1 MVKCRVRASRPAF
14 FPFDRNDQW
23 PTMQQ
28 YVRYDPSVEVEQPD
42 EDALTRNILASI
54 ARLNQEV
61 FDFHRHAVRQA
72 HAKSHGVLKGELTVY
87 PGLPPHLRQ
96 GLFATPKTYPV
107 IIRFSTAP
115 GNIQSDNVPS
125 NCGMA
130 IKALGVAGLK
140 ADPDD
145 ASQNQDILLVN
156 SPVYFGDVAAYWKVQ
171 QIIEKQTGGPE
182 EILAAVEFIAR
193 GAKDVLGAVGLTT
206 PIMLRALAAPGNHI
220 LGETF
225 HSMAAIRFGD
235 YIAKLSAAPLSP
247 SVRSLTGIPAHGSD
261 SVLRDLVVEFFSAE
275 AAEYEIRAQLCA
287 DIERMPVE
295 NASVQWPD
303 DLSPQQPIGKIAIL
317 PQDAYSPA
325 RRVYADDVLSFTPW
339 RCLEAHR
346 PLGSI
351 MRLRLKAYEA
361 SSRFRH
367 AMNASPRLEPHDIS
381 ELPD

>member
-1 MVKCRVRASRPAF
+1 MLPVPHF

-145 ASQNQDILLVN
+145 ASQIRTSCSLTAQSISAL
-156 SPVYFGDVAAYWKVQ
+156 AAYWKVQ

-193 GAKDVLGAVGLTT
+193 GAKDVLGVSALRLRSCFARSPPPEITSSARPSTRWRRSVLATT
-206 PIMLRALAAPGNHI
+206 
-220 LGETF
+220 
-225 HSMAAIRFGD
+225 
-235 YIAKLSAAPLSP
+235 SP
-247 SVRSLTGIPAHGSD
+247 S
-261 SVLRDLVVEFFSAE
+261 
-275 AAEYEIRAQLCA
+275 
-287 DIERMPVE
+287 
-295 NASVQWPD
+295 
-303 DLSPQQPIGKIAIL
+303 
-317 PQDAYSPA
+317 
-325 RRVYADDVLSFTPW
+325 
-339 RCLEAHR
+339 
-346 PLGSI
+346 
-351 MRLRLKAYEA
+351 
-361 SSRFRH
+361 
-367 AMNASPRLEPHDIS
+367 
-381 ELPD
+381 